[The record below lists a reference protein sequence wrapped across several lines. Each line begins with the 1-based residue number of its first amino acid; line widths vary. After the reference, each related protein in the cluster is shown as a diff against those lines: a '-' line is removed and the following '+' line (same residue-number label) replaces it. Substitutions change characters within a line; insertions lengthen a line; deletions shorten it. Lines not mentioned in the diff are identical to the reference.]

1 MKRKILTAFLA
12 LALMVCAVPISASA
26 AADSASAEVYYT
38 LQYGYTVNIPE
49 STSMTNGKPLQ
60 ITATDVF
67 IDRTHVLT
75 VSLDIFTEMDGNEKI
90 LLKTEEG
97 FGCSFDLFVED
108 ADGENKRQVTV
119 EDHDYTLA
127 QFRTGD
133 TTARSGGTLTLKPIF
148 AEGTMQ
154 GTYSGTLKFLIE
166 EIYVGEE

>member
-1 MKRKILTAFLA
+1 MKRFLIAFLA

-26 AADSASAEVYYT
+26 AADSASSEVSYSIY
-38 LQYGYTVNIPE
+38 YGYTINIPASVDMSNE
-49 STSMTNGKPLQ
+49 KPLQ

-90 LLKTEEG
+90 FLKTEEG

-108 ADGENKRQVTV
+108 ANGENKRQVTD
-119 EDHDYTLA
+119 EDHNYTLA

-133 TTARSGGTLTLKPIF
+133 TTACSGGTLTLKPIF

>member
-1 MKRKILTAFLA
+1 MKRFLIAFLA
-12 LALMVCAVPISASA
+12 WALMVCAVPISASA
-26 AADSASAEVYYT
+26 AAESASSEVSYSIY
-38 LQYGYTVNIPE
+38 YGYTVNIPA
-49 STSMTNGKPLQ
+49 SVDMSNGNTLE

-67 IDRTHVLT
+67 IDRGNVLT
-75 VSLDIFTEMDGNEKI
+75 VTLDIFSDMDGNGKI
-90 LLKTEEG
+90 LLKNDEG

-108 ADGENKRQVTV
+108 ADGGNKQQVTA

>member
-1 MKRKILTAFLA
+1 
-12 LALMVCAVPISASA
+12 
-26 AADSASAEVYYT
+26 
-38 LQYGYTVNIPE
+38 
-49 STSMTNGKPLQ
+49 MTDGKPLT

-67 IDRTHVLT
+67 IDRANVLT
-75 VSLDIFTEMDGNEKI
+75 VTLDIFSDMDGNGKI
-90 LLKTEEG
+90 LLKNDEG

-108 ADGENKRQVTV
+108 ADGENKRQVTA

>member
-38 LQYGYTVNIPE
+38 LQYGYTVNIPT
-49 STSMTNGKPLQ
+49 STSMTDGKPLK

-67 IDRTHVLT
+67 IDRLNVLT
-75 VSLDIFTEMDGNEKI
+75 VSLDIATKMDSQGKIWLTNMEEM
-90 LLKTEEG
+90 
-97 FGCSFDLFVED
+97 GCGFDLYVED
-108 ADGENKRQVTV
+108 ANGENKRQVTN
-119 EDHDYTLA
+119 EDYNYVLA
-127 QFRTGD
+127 QFRSGD
-133 TTARSGGTLTLKPIF
+133 TTAYSGGTLTLAPIIT
-148 AEGTMQ
+148 ESTMQ

>member
-1 MKRKILTAFLA
+1 MKRFLIAFLA
-12 LALMVCAVPISASA
+12 LTLMVCAVPISASA

-38 LQYGYTVNIPE
+38 LQYGYMINIPE

-67 IDRTHVLT
+67 IDNAHVLT

-90 LLKTEEG
+90 LLTTEEG

-108 ADGENKRQVTV
+108 ADGENKRQVTD
-119 EDHDYTLA
+119 ENHNYTLA